1 MSHLFL
7 GALRSLEQ
15 SFGRLHSS
23 RESSDN
29 SWIRI
34 LCSFR
39 LQMRATRSS
48 SKVVSQTLI
57 NIFEA
62 YILTGVMP
70 IICNSC
76 FFTPVDTALGAVK

>member
-1 MSHLFL
+1 
-7 GALRSLEQ
+7 
-15 SFGRLHSS
+15 
-23 RESSDN
+23 
-29 SWIRI
+29 
-34 LCSFR
+34 
-39 LQMRATRSS
+39 MRATRSP
-48 SKVVSQTLI
+48 SKDVSQALI